1 MELLRLKELLADKGM
16 SGKIL
21 AEKVDVSQNTVSN
34 IVSGKNFPKPELLL
48 KIAEV
53 LDVDVRDLFNST
65 KDRTG
70 NPLIN
75 GYLEFNGEIHKI
87 DSVENLETFFN
98 KAIKPGEQ

>member
-1 MELLRLKELLADKGM
+1 MELLRLKKLLSEAGIT
-16 SGKIL
+16 GKIL
-21 AEKVDVSQNTVSN
+21 ADRTGVSQNTISN

-98 KAIKPGEQ
+98 KAIKPGE